1 MFRRVF
7 PPLLLLTAAMLLS
20 LCARRVPPTEAVP
33 LHGTLVFSAEAGA
46 EPCREIESGTEDAPP
61 LTPRETETL
70 FSLLSRLRACETG
83 TLGST
88 RRLAALLPPLWEWVS
103 EHPHPEDWDEALR
116 SFSAGLSEEE
126 RKALSE
132 KLLLFRAMSELPET
146 ALNELLEE
154 AGCSGAPLPDGVP
167 FSSFLACFQTV
178 IA

>member
-7 PPLLLLTAAMLLS
+7 PLLLLAALLS
-20 LCARRVPPTEAVP
+20 SCARKTPPAEAAP
-33 LHGTLVFSAEAGA
+33 LPGALVFSAEAGA
-46 EPCREIESGTEDAPP
+46 APRREMERETESAPP
-61 LTPRETETL
+61 LTLRETETL

-103 EHPHPEDWDEALR
+103 EHPHPEVWGEALR

-146 ALNELLEE
+146 ALDELLEE
-154 AGCSGAPLPDGVP
+154 AGCPGTPLPDGVP
-167 FSSFLACFQTV
+167 FSSFLTYLQTM